1 MWNNAEHLEA
11 YLAVPSMGAVLHT
24 LNIRLFPEQLVY
36 IANHAEDRVVIVDD
50 SLVPLLAKQLPQLE
64 TVTHVLVAGPTRPP
78 PTSTPCAP
86 PARRSCSTRTL
97 LAGRPETF
105 DWPEIDERDAAAMC
119 YTSGTTGNPKGVVY
133 SHRSAWLHSQ
143 AVSTGNV
150 SGVDCHDRVLPI
162 VPMFHANAWGLAY
175 AALMTGASLCMPD
188 RWLQAEPMVRFIQAS
203 RPTVS
208 APCRRCGTTSSTT
221 STSTPTCKL
230 DSLRFILCGGSAVP
244 VALQQAL
251 QERHGIYV
259 RQAWGMTETSPVAS
273 AGTVPLGVEGD
284 AVWKYRGSQ
293 GRLLCG
299 VEARIVGDDGATL
312 PRDGA
317 SVGELEVRGPWV
329 TASYYHP
336 DDPEVDDKF
345 HDGWLRTGDVGTLDP
360 LGYIALSDRAKDVIK
375 SGGEWISSVDLEN
388 ALMGHPDVVE
398 AAVVGI
404 PDEKWQERPAG
415 DRRRPRGCRA
425 STPEQLREH
434 LAESFAKWQL
444 PDAWAFVDQVPA
456 HLGRQVRQEGGP
468 QGLRRGPLRRTPHH
482 RIVRISRPSGPRDVR
497 SRAGSGGALLRGQ
510 PGQGELRDPDERA
523 LGGVA
528 VARVHGDQ
536 RYVVGQGE
544 RLGDLVQRVLRP
556 ALELVDRHD
565 ERHVLRLEVVQGRE
579 GGVEPGGV
587 DQHDRADRAS
597 DQVVPHEPEALLARR
612 TEQVEDEV
620 LGQGDPAE
628 VHGDRGRRLGRGL
641 GEVVDADGL
650 VGHQSLGAQRHD
662 LRDRPHQGGLA
673 HAEAARHDDLRRG
686 GGAAA
691 R

>member
-1 MWNNAEHLEA
+1 MKSTMQDAQLTIGSVMRHGTTVHGDSEVVTATADGTRRRSYAEVGRRAAQLAHGLRGLGIDADQRVATFMWNNAEHLEA

-50 SLVPLLAKQLPQLE
+50 SLVPLLAKDLPQLE
-64 TVTHVLVAGPTRPP
+64 TVTHVIVAGPDSA
-78 PTSTPCAP
+78 TSDLDALR
-86 PARRSCSTRTL
+86 ASGKEVL
-97 LAGRPETF
+97 LYEDVLSGQPETF

-150 SGVDCHDRVLPI
+150 SGVDCHDRILPI

-188 RWLQAEPMVRFIQAS
+188 RWLQAEPMVRFILAS

-208 APCRRCGTTSSTT
+208 GAV
-221 STSTPTCKL
+221 PTVWNDVLHYLDEHPDVKL

-293 GRLLCG
+293 GRLMCG
-299 VEARIVGDDGATL
+299 VEARIVGDDGGTL

-329 TASYYHP
+329 TASYYLP

-360 LGYIALSDRAKDVIK
+360 LGYISLSDRAKDVIK

-404 PDEKWQERPAG
+404 PDEKWQERPLATVVVREG
-415 DRRRPRGCRA
+415 A
-425 STPEQLREH
+425 SVTPEQLRDH
-434 LAESFAKWQL
+434 LAGSFAKWQL
-444 PDAWAFVDQVPA
+444 PDAWAFVDQVPRTSVGKFDKKVVRKGFA
-456 HLGRQVRQEGGP
+456 EGRYDVR
-468 QGLRRGPLRRTPHH
+468 
-482 RIVRISRPSGPRDVR
+482 RISG
-497 SRAGSGGALLRGQ
+497 
-510 PGQGELRDPDERA
+510 
-523 LGGVA
+523 
-528 VARVHGDQ
+528 
-536 RYVVGQGE
+536 
-544 RLGDLVQRVLRP
+544 
-556 ALELVDRHD
+556 
-565 ERHVLRLEVVQGRE
+565 
-579 GGVEPGGV
+579 
-587 DQHDRADRAS
+587 
-597 DQVVPHEPEALLARR
+597 
-612 TEQVEDEV
+612 
-620 LGQGDPAE
+620 
-628 VHGDRGRRLGRGL
+628 
-641 GEVVDADGL
+641 
-650 VGHQSLGAQRHD
+650 
-662 LRDRPHQGGLA
+662 
-673 HAEAARHDDLRRG
+673 
-686 GGAAA
+686 
-691 R
+691 